1 MQIKRIT
8 SKFIQFLLTIVTTF
22 SLLPLTAMAAM
33 KTEIHIETQEETP
46 KHWDAMADTS
56 WYNERCKE
64 FHIST
69 PEQLAGLAVLVN
81 TGHHFEGQ
89 TICLKNDI
97 DLSGHN
103 WVSIGDGQWL
113 GKWYD
118 SQTKKSF
125 WGTFDGQNHYISNLT
140 TNSSNYAHGLFG
152 LAEHG
157 IIKNVR
163 IIDAYIYN
171 NDASNHNCIGILADE
186 VRHCN
191 IFGSYTTGQIIDY
204 STNVKYVGGLVGD
217 CYGTSKIIGC
227 YSTASILNNSLNP
240 NYKSVGG
247 IIGCLE
253 YVKYIGDDAII
264 SNCWYDGSIQC
275 KGSPFTGGILG
286 SSDDDDVKINNCFVS
301 TTDIICQTSDRVAL
315 ITTTGTDDSVS
326 DCYWPASKTAQ
337 SDNMKIDPV
346 NKISWFS
353 KDTSFDT
360 SKCGMPIENFNDPF
374 LIDKLNEKAG
384 PGVEW
389 ESGVNHPTLK
399 KVDDELLS
407 KKEEVPQEKRTRWQK
422 MFKRDR

>member
-1 MQIKRIT
+1 
-8 SKFIQFLLTIVTTF
+8 
-22 SLLPLTAMAAM
+22 
-33 KTEIHIETQEETP
+33 
-46 KHWDAMADTS
+46 
-56 WYNERCKE
+56 
-64 FHIST
+64 
-69 PEQLAGLAVLVN
+69 
-81 TGHHFEGQ
+81 
-89 TICLKNDI
+89 
-97 DLSGHN
+97 
-103 WVSIGDGQWL
+103 
-113 GKWYD
+113 
-118 SQTKKSF
+118 
-125 WGTFDGQNHYISNLT
+125 
-140 TNSSNYAHGLFG
+140 
-152 LAEHG
+152 
-157 IIKNVR
+157 
-163 IIDAYIYN
+163 
-171 NDASNHNCIGILADE
+171 
-186 VRHCN
+186 
-191 IFGSYTTGQIIDY
+191 
-204 STNVKYVGGLVGD
+204 
-217 CYGTSKIIGC
+217 
-227 YSTASILNNSLNP
+227 
-240 NYKSVGG
+240 
-247 IIGCLE
+247 E

-399 KVDDELLS
+399 KVDAELLS
-407 KKEEVPQEKRTRWQK
+407 KKEEIPQEKRTRWQK